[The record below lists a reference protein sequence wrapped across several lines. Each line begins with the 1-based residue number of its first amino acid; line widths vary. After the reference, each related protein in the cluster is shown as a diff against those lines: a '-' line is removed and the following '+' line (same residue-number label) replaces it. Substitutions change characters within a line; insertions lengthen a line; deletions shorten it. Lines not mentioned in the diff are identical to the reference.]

1 MKSFF
6 GPLRETVAS
15 WRSRPRIAVPR
26 GSDELEVIT
35 RRFLLYG
42 VMPLWFVPA
51 VTDYLMHR
59 RTDIEHT
66 SGTRESAI
74 HALMMAEA
82 GIPVMLGLF
91 ARINPLVLGTMYVAA
106 GIHAATALWDVQVAT
121 EDREVH
127 PMEQHIHSF
136 LEVLP
141 LTAIAFLSC
150 LHWDQVRAFTGDD
163 PDRWKLLPK
172 RERLSGRY
180 VASITAAV
188 GGFIVLPYG
197 EELFR
202 CIRTRCRSARG
213 RG

>member
-6 GPLRETVAS
+6 GFLGRTAQRWRLRPTL
-15 WRSRPRIAVPR
+15 PVPQ

-42 VMPLWFVPA
+42 VLPLWFVPA
-51 VTDYLMHR
+51 VADHLMHR

-82 GIPVMLGLF
+82 GVPVMLGLF
-91 ARINPLVLGTMYVAA
+91 ARINPLVLTTMYAAA
-106 GIHAATALWDVQVAT
+106 GVHAATALWDVQVAT

-150 LHWDQVRAFTGDD
+150 LHWDQVRAITGNG

-172 RERLSGRY
+172 QERLSGGY
-180 VASITAAV
+180 VASIAAAV
-188 GGFIVLPYG
+188 GVFIVLPYG
-197 EELFR
+197 EELLR
-202 CIRTRCRSARG
+202 CIRAQRRLSRSRG
-213 RG
+213 

>member
-1 MKSFF
+1 
-6 GPLRETVAS
+6 
-15 WRSRPRIAVPR
+15 
-26 GSDELEVIT
+26 
-35 RRFLLYG
+35 
-42 VMPLWFVPA
+42 
-51 VTDYLMHR
+51 
-59 RTDIEHT
+59 
-66 SGTRESAI
+66 
-74 HALMMAEA
+74 LMMAEA

-127 PMEQHIHSF
+127 PLEQHIHSF

-163 PDRWKLLPK
+163 PDRGKLLP
-172 RERLSGRY
+172 RLARLSGRH
-180 VASITAAV
+180 VAGLIWAV
-188 GGFIVLPYG
+188 GGLLVLPHG
-197 EELFR
+197 RELFG
-202 CIRTRCRSARG
+202 CIRAQRRSVRG

>member
-6 GPLRETVAS
+6 GSLRETVTS
-15 WRSRPRIAVPR
+15 WRSRPRIPVPR

-127 PMEQHIHSF
+127 LMEQHIHSF
-136 LEVLP
+136 LKCSP
-141 LTAIAFLSC
+141 HRDALSR

-163 PDRWKLLPK
+163 LIGGNLPK
-172 RERLSGRY
+172 RERRP
-180 VASITAAV
+180 VAMWPVSSWSMVSSFCPTGGAV
-188 GGFIVLPYG
+188 PPHPYQ
-197 EELFR
+197 R
-202 CIRTRCRSARG
+202 RSVWG